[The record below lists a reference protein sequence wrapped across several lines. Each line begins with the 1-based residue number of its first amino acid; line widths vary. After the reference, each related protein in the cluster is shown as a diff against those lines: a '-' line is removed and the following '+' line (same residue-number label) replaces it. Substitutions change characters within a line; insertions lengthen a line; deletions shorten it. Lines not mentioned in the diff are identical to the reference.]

1 MKKFWGDMYPGV
13 MGVNLAGIQKSAF
26 WNVMEFRV
34 VKMVVVEIEFTT
46 RVGQRDEREE
56 KSRW

>member
-1 MKKFWGDMYPGV
+1 MYPGV
-13 MGVNLAGIQKSAF
+13 MGENLAGIQKFAF

-34 VKMVVVEIEFTT
+34 VKIVVVEIEFPT
-46 RVGQRDEREE
+46 RVGQWDEREE

>member
-1 MKKFWGDMYPGV
+1 MYPGV

-46 RVGQRDEREE
+46 RVGQWDEREE

>member
-13 MGVNLAGIQKSAF
+13 MGENLAGIQKFEF

-34 VKMVVVEIEFTT
+34 VKIVVVEIEFST
-46 RVGQRDEREE
+46 RVGQWDEREE